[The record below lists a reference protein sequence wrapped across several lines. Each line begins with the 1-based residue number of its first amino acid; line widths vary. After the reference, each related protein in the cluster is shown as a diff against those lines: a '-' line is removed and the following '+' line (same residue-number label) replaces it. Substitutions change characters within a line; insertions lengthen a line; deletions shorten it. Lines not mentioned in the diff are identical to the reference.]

1 MSTVFHEEYMR
12 ASNNG
17 TNGPEKLSFEQRS
30 VTAKGK
36 GEMQTMLCTNL
47 LAGQATAEHMAGID
61 ESSRDGVR
69 RRGTKHYTKQAR
81 HRLILHT

>member
-1 MSTVFHEEYMR
+1 
-12 ASNNG
+12 
-17 TNGPEKLSFEQRS
+17 
-30 VTAKGK
+30 
-36 GEMQTMLCTNL
+36 MLCTNL